1 MHTSAEVCHE
11 LKRAYHGCLFAI
23 NTSIFT
29 QVYRLTRQYLGFR
42 YENLSISG
50 QLRGLLTWVR
60 CHHGCVREEAL
71 RPTVLKGLYGVNTAI
86 RLQRPDTG
94 LTDRTHGDLS
104 FFLASPASPALP
116 AGLPP
121 RMISN
126 TRYPPYST
134 VPSMDPLIR
143 ILDFSVA
150 RIALVMQ
157 PPRRYCPAVVTLG
170 SVTPSGSSGYPDHDF
185 SCMGTMAPTSFL
197 TVLPPRASIFG
208 LQSHRQRSRTG
219 TAAKSPLPKNGR

>member
-1 MHTSAEVCHE
+1 MPPYLHVPTAYRWQVVTSRGMHTSAEVCHE

-29 QVYRLTRQYLGFR
+29 QVYRLTRQCLGFR

-104 FFLASPASPALP
+104 FFLASPASPAGWPPTSDDVEYSIP
-116 AGLPP
+116 ALQ
-121 RMISN
+121 
-126 TRYPPYST
+126 YST
-134 VPSMDPLIR
+134 
-143 ILDFSVA
+143 
-150 RIALVMQ
+150 
-157 PPRRYCPAVVTLG
+157 
-170 SVTPSGSSGYPDHDF
+170 
-185 SCMGTMAPTSFL
+185 
-197 TVLPPRASIFG
+197 
-208 LQSHRQRSRTG
+208 
-219 TAAKSPLPKNGR
+219 